1 MNKAI
6 SNLPFVIVAYWLLC
20 LCFYDS
26 KFYLDN
32 YLTFDLYDT
41 IPVVISVFHFF
52 ICMVF
57 FQDVYNPSKASLV
70 YTIIAICLMAHYKLA
85 FGAEL
90 YIIVYKAILA
100 IGIFIA
106 VLTYLFTRRE

>member
-1 MNKAI
+1 
-6 SNLPFVIVAYWLLC
+6 
-20 LCFYDS
+20 
-26 KFYLDN
+26 
-32 YLTFDLYDT
+32 
-41 IPVVISVFHFF
+41 
-52 ICMVF
+52 
-57 FQDVYNPSKASLV
+57 
-70 YTIIAICLMAHYKLA
+70 MAHYKLA